1 MTERDEGKSIRL
13 DNHIIFSQKA
23 EREQKVMA
31 GYKDSNSTIPGGML
45 LPSKAPSHEVM

>member
-13 DNHIIFSQKA
+13 DKHIFSQKA
-23 EREQKVMA
+23 EREQEVMS
-31 GYKDSNSTIPGGML
+31 GYKDSNSPIPGGML